1 MRVTASLEQIAAHW
15 VGTKMHIVTRCSS
28 ISSSAASGSNEVV
41 GVMITVA
48 PSTRNGSN
56 PLIPP
61 MWNSG

>member
-1 MRVTASLEQIAAHW
+1 
-15 VGTKMHIVTRCSS
+15 MHIVTRCSS
-28 ISSSAASGSNEVV
+28 ISSSAALGSNEVV

-48 PSTRNGSN
+48 PSTRNGSS